1 MYVSSMMTG
10 NLSFGS
16 VYPEP
21 RTVWD
26 TWLVFSKYLLDG
38 GRDGKREGRK
48 NGWREGR
55 RKDGWREGRMDG

>member
-16 VYPEP
+16 VYPKL

-26 TWLVFSKYLLDG
+26 TWLVFSKYFLNGGLDG
-38 GRDGKREGRK
+38 GRDGKDGKREGGI
-48 NGWREGR
+48 NGWVEG
-55 RKDGWREGRMDG
+55 

>member
-1 MYVSSMMTG
+1 MHVSFMTG

-26 TWLVFSKYLLDG
+26 TWLVFSKYFLDGGMDG
-38 GRDGKREGRK
+38 GRDGKREGGK
-48 NGWREGR
+48 NGWRER
-55 RKDGWREGRMDG
+55 